1 LNSTTPARYCAANC
15 GSPTRNETTLDKEPT
30 RWTYP
35 VAVAEIPETGG
46 HYEISADAQTRAVIA
61 ASASLRDMPQ
71 LDATFDLTRLGDS
84 VKVRGTVRAKV
95 GQTCVVTLEPID
107 NEVSENIDLLFS
119 PPVDP
124 LLDPE
129 AARKSEKGEPPEPLE
144 DGNLDLGTIATEFL
158 ILGLD
163 PYPRKPGAEF
173 DLPKERDDAPAH
185 PFAALAALKKPQ

>member
-1 LNSTTPARYCAANC
+1 M
-15 GSPTRNETTLDKEPT
+15 DKEPT

-35 VAVAEIPETGG
+35 VAVAEIPEAGG
-46 HYEISADAQTRAVIA
+46 HYEISADAETRAAVAEA
-61 ASASLRDMPQ
+61 AGVRDLSQ
-71 LDATFDLTRLGDS
+71 LDASFDLTRLGDS
-84 VKVRGTVRAKV
+84 VKVRGTVKAKV
-95 GQTCVVTLEPID
+95 GQTCVVTLEPIG
-107 NEVSENIDLLFS
+107 NEVSEDIDLLFA

-129 AARKSEKGEPPEPLE
+129 AARKGEKGEPAEPLE

-158 ILGLD
+158 ILGID

-173 DLPKERDDAPAH
+173 DLPIGQDEEPAH

>member
-1 LNSTTPARYCAANC
+1 
-15 GSPTRNETTLDKEPT
+15 LDKEPT
-30 RWTYP
+30 RWSYP
-35 VAVAEIPETGG
+35 VAVAEIPDAGG
-46 HYEISADAQTRAVIA
+46 HYDISADAEVRAVIA
-61 ASASLRDMPQ
+61 KDAGLRDLPQ

-84 VKVRGTVRAKV
+84 VKVRGMVKARV
-95 GQTCVVTLEPID
+95 GQTCVVTLEPIE

-144 DGNLDLGTIATEFL
+144 QGNLDLGAIATEFL

-173 DLPKERDDAPAH
+173 DLPKEPSDEAAH

>member
-1 LNSTTPARYCAANC
+1 
-15 GSPTRNETTLDKEPT
+15 LDTERT
-30 RWTYP
+30 RWSYP
-35 VAVAEIPETGG
+35 VAVAQIPDAGG
-46 HYEISADAQTRAVIA
+46 HYEISADAETRAAIA
-61 ASASLRDMPQ
+61 EAAGLRDLPQ

-84 VKVRGTVRAKV
+84 VQVRGTVRAKV
-95 GQTCVVTLEPID
+95 GQTCVVTLEPIE
-107 NEVSENIDLLFS
+107 NEVSEDIDLLFS

-129 AARKSEKGEPPEPLE
+129 AARKSQKGEPPEPLE

-163 PYPRKPGAEF
+163 PYPRKPDAEL
-173 DLPKERDDAPAH
+173 DIPKERDEEAAH

>member
-1 LNSTTPARYCAANC
+1 MDT
-15 GSPTRNETTLDKEPT
+15 EPT

-35 VAVAEIPETGG
+35 VAVAEIPDAGG
-46 HYEISADAQTRAVIA
+46 RYEISADAETRAAVAKA
-61 ASASLRDMPQ
+61 AGLRDIPQ
-71 LDATFDLTRLGDS
+71 LDASFDLTRLGDS

-95 GQTCVVTLEPID
+95 GQTCVVTLEPIES
-107 NEVSENIDLLFS
+107 EVSEDIDLLFS

-129 AARKSEKGEPPEPLE
+129 AARKSQKGEPPEPLD

-158 ILGLD
+158 LLGLD
-163 PYPRKPGAEF
+163 PYPRKPDAEF
-173 DLPKERDDAPAH
+173 DLPKERGEEPAH

>member
-1 LNSTTPARYCAANC
+1 
-15 GSPTRNETTLDKEPT
+15 LDTEPT
-30 RWTYP
+30 RWTHP
-35 VAVAEIPETGG
+35 VAVAEIPEAGG
-46 HYEISADAQTRAVIA
+46 HYEFSADADVRAAVAEA
-61 ASASLRDMPQ
+61 AGLRDLPQ

-95 GQTCVVTLEPID
+95 GQTCVVTLEPIE
-107 NEVSENIDLLFS
+107 NEVCEDIDLLFS

-129 AARKSEKGEPPEPLE
+129 AARKSEQGEPPEPLD

-158 ILGLD
+158 LLGLD

-173 DLPKERDDAPAH
+173 DLPKEREEESAH

>member
-1 LNSTTPARYCAANC
+1 MRRLCCAANC
-15 GSPTRNETTLDKEPT
+15 GFRTPNETTLDKKPT

-35 VAVAEIPETGG
+35 VAVAEIPEAGG
-46 HYEISADAQTRAVIA
+46 HFDISADAETRAALAEA
-61 ASASLRDMPQ
+61 AGLRDLSQ
-71 LDATFDLTRLGDS
+71 LDASFDLTRLGDS

-95 GQTCVVTLEPID
+95 GQTCVVTLEPME
-107 NEVSENIDLLFS
+107 NEVSEDIDLLFS

-129 AARKSEKGEPPEPLE
+129 AARKTEKGEPPEPLDE
-144 DGNLDLGTIATEFL
+144 GNLDLGAIATEFL

-173 DLPKERDDAPAH
+173 DLPKGRDEEPAH
-185 PFAALAALKKPQ
+185 PFAALAALKKPR

>member
-1 LNSTTPARYCAANC
+1 M
-15 GSPTRNETTLDKEPT
+15 DKEPT

-35 VAVAEIPETGG
+35 VAVAEIPEAGG
-46 HYEISADAQTRAVIA
+46 HFDISADAETRAAVAEA
-61 ASASLRDMPQ
+61 AGLRDLSQ
-71 LDATFDLTRLGDS
+71 LDASFDLTRLGDS

-95 GQTCVVTLEPID
+95 GQTCVVTLEPME
-107 NEVSENIDLLFS
+107 NEVSEDIDLLFS

-129 AARKSEKGEPPEPLE
+129 AARKTEKGEPPEPLDE
-144 DGNLDLGTIATEFL
+144 GNLDLGTIATEFL

-173 DLPKERDDAPAH
+173 DLPKGRDEEPAH

>member
-1 LNSTTPARYCAANC
+1 M
-15 GSPTRNETTLDKEPT
+15 DKEPT

-35 VAVAEIPETGG
+35 VAVAEIPEAGG
-46 HYEISADAQTRAVIA
+46 HFDISADAETRAAVAEA
-61 ASASLRDMPQ
+61 AGLRDLSQ
-71 LDATFDLTRLGDS
+71 LDASFDLTRLGDS

-95 GQTCVVTLEPID
+95 GQTCVVTLEPME
-107 NEVSENIDLLFS
+107 NEVSEDIDLLFS

-129 AARKSEKGEPPEPLE
+129 AARKTEKGEPPEPLDE
-144 DGNLDLGTIATEFL
+144 GNLDLGTIATEFL

-173 DLPKERDDAPAH
+173 DLPKGRDEEPAH
-185 PFAALAALKKPQ
+185 PFAALAALKKPR

>member
-1 LNSTTPARYCAANC
+1 
-15 GSPTRNETTLDKEPT
+15 LDKKPT

-35 VAVAEIPETGG
+35 VAVAEIPEAGG
-46 HYEISADAQTRAVIA
+46 HFDISADAETRAALAEA
-61 ASASLRDMPQ
+61 AGLRDLSQ
-71 LDATFDLTRLGDS
+71 LDASFDLTRLGDS

-95 GQTCVVTLEPID
+95 GQTCVVTLEPME
-107 NEVSENIDLLFS
+107 NEVSEDIDLLFS

-129 AARKSEKGEPPEPLE
+129 AARKTEKGEPPEPLDE
-144 DGNLDLGTIATEFL
+144 GNLDLGTIATEFL

-173 DLPKERDDAPAH
+173 DLPKGRDEEPAH
-185 PFAALAALKKPQ
+185 PFAALAALKKPR